1 MHEVGQGEANESV
14 KGLRNREVEE
24 EEEEVVD
31 EDEVLE
37 EEEGVAVSEQQVAP
51 AGRDDATATPSQ
63 TGGAA
68 RKS

>member
-1 MHEVGQGEANESV
+1 MGQGEADESV

-24 EEEEVVD
+24 EEEEVED

-37 EEEGVAVSEQQVAP
+37 EEEGVAVGEQQEAP
-51 AGRDDATATPSQ
+51 KGRDGASAAPSQ

-68 RKS
+68 GRS